1 MKPVRLVMQAFGSY
15 AGRTVIDFE
24 KPNQNI
30 FLITGDTGAGKTT
43 VFDAIVFA
51 LYGEASSS
59 TNRKDGAELQS
70 QYAALDVEPY
80 VELTFTETSGGR
92 DLLYTVRRSPRHF
105 RKAKRSGAAD
115 QAVPE
120 NIDLF
125 MPDGS
130 EYPQKEA
137 AAKLVEITGLTK
149 EQFSQVA
156 MIAQGE
162 FMELLRAS
170 SDRKREIFR
179 KLFGT
184 EIFDRIVRILSM
196 QVSGKK
202 TQILEA
208 QSAMLAE
215 VRHCSLP
222 EQEDGAGADREAGDP
237 SAEEKLSELIKLRH
251 QLLSEKKMNAAALAR
266 FTELLEWLCGKLERL
281 LNSWS
286 RRAHGSWSLTL
297 WKRKF
302 VTRRRSAKRSKMPM
316 KFCSVIRRCRSRTNP

>member
-70 QYAALDVEPY
+70 QYAALDVDVEPY

-105 RKAKRSGAAD
+105 RKAKRSGAAN

-156 MIAQGE
+156 MILSGGND
-162 FMELLRAS
+162 RAG
-170 SDRKREIFR
+170 RVYGIAAR
-179 KLFGT
+179 
-184 EIFDRIVRILSM
+184 
-196 QVSGKK
+196 
-202 TQILEA
+202 
-208 QSAMLAE
+208 
-215 VRHCSLP
+215 
-222 EQEDGAGADREAGDP
+222 
-237 SAEEKLSELIKLRH
+237 LI
-251 QLLSEKKMNAAALAR
+251 
-266 FTELLEWLCGKLERL
+266 
-281 LNSWS
+281 
-286 RRAHGSWSLTL
+286 
-297 WKRKF
+297 
-302 VTRRRSAKRSKMPM
+302 
-316 KFCSVIRRCRSRTNP
+316 

>member
-1 MKPVRLVMQAFGSY
+1 M
-15 AGRTVIDFE
+15 
-24 KPNQNI
+24 
-30 FLITGDTGAGKTT
+30 
-43 VFDAIVFA
+43 
-51 LYGEASSS
+51 
-59 TNRKDGAELQS
+59 
-70 QYAALDVEPY
+70 
-80 VELTFTETSGGR
+80 ELTFTETSGGR

-105 RKAKRSGAAD
+105 RKAKRSGAAN

-196 QVSGKK
+196 PPGKRHRFSRHRARCLPKSG
-202 TQILEA
+202 T
-208 QSAMLAE
+208 
-215 VRHCSLP
+215 
-222 EQEDGAGADREAGDP
+222 
-237 SAEEKLSELIKLRH
+237 
-251 QLLSEKKMNAAALAR
+251 AA
-266 FTELLEWLCGKLERL
+266 
-281 LNSWS
+281 
-286 RRAHGSWSLTL
+286 
-297 WKRKF
+297 
-302 VTRRRSAKRSKMPM
+302 
-316 KFCSVIRRCRSRTNP
+316 CRSRKTGQALTARPAILLRKKNFRSL

>member
-105 RKAKRSGAAD
+105 RKAKRSGAAN

-156 MIAQGE
+156 MIQKTGNFPEALWYGN
-162 FMELLRAS
+162 LRPDCQDSFHAS
-170 SDRKREIFR
+170 LREKDTDSR
-179 KLFGT
+179 GT
-184 EIFDRIVRILSM
+184 ERDACRSPAL
-196 QVSGKK
+196 QP
-202 TQILEA
+202 A
-208 QSAMLAE
+208 
-215 VRHCSLP
+215 
-222 EQEDGAGADREAGDP
+222 GAG
-237 SAEEKLSELIKLRH
+237 
-251 QLLSEKKMNAAALAR
+251 
-266 FTELLEWLCGKLERL
+266 
-281 LNSWS
+281 
-286 RRAHGSWSLTL
+286 RRG
-297 WKRKF
+297 
-302 VTRRRSAKRSKMPM
+302 RR
-316 KFCSVIRRCRSRTNP
+316 